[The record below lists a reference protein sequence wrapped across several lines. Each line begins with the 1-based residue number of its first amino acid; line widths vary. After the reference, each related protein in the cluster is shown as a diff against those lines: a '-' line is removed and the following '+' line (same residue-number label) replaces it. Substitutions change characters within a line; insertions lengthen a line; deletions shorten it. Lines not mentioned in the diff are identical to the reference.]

1 MTPPHDTLW
10 PAPLSWFDLTLPT
23 LAENLALD
31 DVLLAEVE
39 ADPHLCGLLALK
51 QF

>member
-1 MTPPHDTLW
+1 MSDTLANDSLW
-10 PAPLSWFDLTLPT
+10 PAPMSWFDLTLPT

-39 ADPHLCGLLALK
+39 ADSGRGL
-51 QF
+51 